1 MLSRDEFEVW
11 VRSCHGLFT
20 VFESRS
26 DFYPLSL
33 QLVEEYWRNNGKY
46 HINGEVLKS
55 LHSKLQHLNY
65 KYFGIEGDLERVI
78 SNAFNEF
85 ISRHFTI
92 GEHDNIGVAIAP
104 YLFTWNIQRF
114 KKYFEENPQFNL
126 SDYFIAL
133 GHEISMLKDEI
144 AYFRKK
150 RFVDSDI
157 DSDEPRIRE
166 LLEAV
171 MGVLRE
177 LSKNYVGKKHDEPV
191 ATIKILHILTPNYF
205 PLWDNSMARSVG
217 LKRVTLD
224 GAITWM
230 KRLRLWLQNYVDV
243 LEKLEK
249 EFELP
254 MLKLVDE
261 SFYIMCTVK
270 LRNRV
275 GSLEI
280 PHA

>member
-1 MLSRDEFEVW
+1 MLSKDEFEVW

-126 SDYFIAL
+126 SDYFLAL

-144 AYFRKK
+144 AYLERKG
-150 RFVDSDI
+150 
-157 DSDEPRIRE
+157 
-166 LLEAV
+166 LL
-171 MGVLRE
+171 
-177 LSKNYVGKKHDEPV
+177 
-191 ATIKILHILTPNYF
+191 I
-205 PLWDNSMARSVG
+205 
-217 LKRVTLD
+217 VT
-224 GAITWM
+224 
-230 KRLRLWLQNYVDV
+230 
-243 LEKLEK
+243 
-249 EFELP
+249 
-254 MLKLVDE
+254 
-261 SFYIMCTVK
+261 
-270 LRNRV
+270 
-275 GSLEI
+275 
-280 PHA
+280 